1 MSQALILKLLSINT
15 LYIVEIDEEDEA
27 ISSTPSET
35 ISSTPWE
42 SVAVDVWPKLL
53 YAFEIVRYMLESNDE
68 LDEVK
73 PAIFARFGK
82 ILFHPYV
89 IDLYLI
95 I

>member
-1 MSQALILKLLSINT
+1 M
-15 LYIVEIDEEDEA
+15 YIVEIDEEGEA
-27 ISSTPSET
+27 ISSTPLET

-53 YAFEIVRYMLESNDE
+53 SAFEIVRNMLESNDE

-73 PAIFARFGK
+73 PAILARFGK

-95 I
+95 IQLLFYLFDWLA

>member
-1 MSQALILKLLSINT
+1 M
-15 LYIVEIDEEDEA
+15 YIVEIDEEGEA
-27 ISSTPSET
+27 ISSTPLET

-53 YAFEIVRYMLESNDE
+53 SAFEIVRDMLESSDDE

-73 PAIFARFGK
+73 PAMVARFGK

-95 I
+95 IQILFYLFDWLA